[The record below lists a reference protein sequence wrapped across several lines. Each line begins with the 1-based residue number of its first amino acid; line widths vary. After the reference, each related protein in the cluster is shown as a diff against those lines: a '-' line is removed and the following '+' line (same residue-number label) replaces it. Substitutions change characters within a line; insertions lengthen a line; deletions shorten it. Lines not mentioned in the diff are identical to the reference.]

1 TFDAIN
7 SSELKNVEIHLPT
20 LPEQQK
26 IGALFRRL
34 DRLITL
40 HKRKWDDVILLKKAL
55 LQKMFPKNGE
65 RLPEISFPEFS
76 GDW

>member
-1 TFDAIN
+1 M
-7 SSELKNVEIHLPT
+7 EISIPT

-40 HKRKWDDVILLKKAL
+40 HKRQHEHYQLLKKAL
-55 LQKMFPKNGE
+55 LQQMFV
-65 RLPEISFPEFS
+65 
-76 GDW
+76 